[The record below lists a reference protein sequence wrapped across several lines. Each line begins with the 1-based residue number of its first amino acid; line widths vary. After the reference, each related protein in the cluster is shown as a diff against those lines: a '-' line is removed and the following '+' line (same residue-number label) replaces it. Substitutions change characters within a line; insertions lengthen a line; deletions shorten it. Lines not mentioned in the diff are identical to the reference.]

1 MKHDTKQIG
10 LRIRTARKQKGM
22 NQTQLAAA
30 LGKSLRTIQKYES
43 GEIEVSLAMINELA
57 GVLDTTST
65 YLTGY
70 DTQEKPLTNMA
81 DVMQFLFQ
89 LDQIRELG
97 FRIDVKRPPEHDR
110 WECSITFN
118 GKDLSSS
125 GRIQGKQRGICCI
138 WPFCQFLSGLE
149 RQDTGLL
156 CSCPVIRNGNG
167 RTDRGRAHQPPERL
181 FKGAV
186 QIISPSKERSN
197 D

>member
-1 MKHDTKQIG
+1 MKHDTNQIG

-81 DVMQFLFQ
+81 DVMQFLFSW
-89 LDQIRELG
+89 IRSG
-97 FRIDVKRPPEHDR
+97 
-110 WECSITFN
+110 
-118 GKDLSSS
+118 SSAS
-125 GRIQGKQRGICCI
+125 E
-138 WPFCQFLSGLE
+138 SM
-149 RQDTGLL
+149 
-156 CSCPVIRNGNG
+156 
-167 RTDRGRAHQPPERL
+167 
-181 FKGAV
+181 
-186 QIISPSKERSN
+186 
-197 D
+197 